1 MKPKEWLDIFVASF
15 GVSIISAIG
24 FLSIAKVFGWW

>member
-15 GVSIISAIG
+15 GVSV
-24 FLSIAKVFGWW
+24 IAAVFFICLEKLLGWW